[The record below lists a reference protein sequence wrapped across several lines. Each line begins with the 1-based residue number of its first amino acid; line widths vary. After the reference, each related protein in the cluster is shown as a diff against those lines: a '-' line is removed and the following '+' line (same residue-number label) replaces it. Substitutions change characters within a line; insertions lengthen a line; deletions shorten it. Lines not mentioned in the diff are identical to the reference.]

1 MSSSNIAGGDYAPQ
15 HRDGLFNLLGD
26 LDQAAIEEY
35 LAVYVPADGRGPAS
49 LPGPAAALPYDL
61 EALRRLVD
69 ELWPPRPPGARV
81 RGRRPTPRLPVV
93 CALLRVCDPEYGVV
107 HNLSEEYSRL
117 QENADYRKLSGFPD
131 SLPSP
136 SVFFKTSARMVQH
149 WGRFQ
154 ACLRRSPSNGVGHRP
169 GVSGNGHAAG
179 EDGLVQ
185 LSPSRFH
192 EELKRLNWAGNLPP
206 LLDLGGTDPGR
217 VSGNRR
223 SPSSHWDPERR
234 VWVRDWH
241 LYNEAQTN
249 EGLDYFALLGGLAD
263 IVNLLDLDYLPRAGR
278 GKPRCYLGT
287 MIFCLVHKAYSTLS
301 ARRLQS
307 QLKIAASLG
316 YLRAPLPTCGDGGH
330 SKLHIPAFNT
340 VLEYQRASWMTPILL
355 ELVTLSAAPVRRVE
369 TGFAVDGTGWSIRL
383 YERWLDHRLE
393 SESTRQGWVKLHLVS
408 GVSTNVVAR
417 AVVSP
422 GSHHDNPYFRG
433 LVAKTTEHFDVRRVM
448 ADMAYSSRL
457 NHQQAQDL
465 GFALFV
471 PYKANTVAPDDDGT
485 AWSRDWQLFDLL
497 PAFFYEAYHKRSNV
511 ESTNSSLKR
520 LFPAELRTEEFEGHV
535 NELLCKLIAYNLVVS
550 AREMRMR
557 GIVPDFPSEVPLLED
572 VLRGMVE
579 IPVLRAA

>member
-192 EELKRLNWAGNLPP
+192 EELKRLNWEGNLPP
-206 LLDLGGTDPGR
+206 LLDVGGAGPER
-217 VSGNRR
+217 VNGNG
-223 SPSSHWDPERR
+223 SALSSHMDIPSRGS
-234 VWVRDWH
+234 VRNWH

-249 EGLDYFALLGGLAD
+249 EGLDYLALLGGITDLL
-263 IVNLLDLDYLPRAGR
+263 NLLDLDYLPRGGR
-278 GKPRCYLGT
+278 GKPRCFLGT
-287 MIFCLVHKAYSTLS
+287 MVFCLVHKGYSGLS
-301 ARRLQS
+301 SRRLQS

-316 YLRAPLPTCGDGGH
+316 YLRAPLPPCGDGRPSGCR
-330 SKLHIPAFNT
+330 IPAFNT

-369 TGFAVDGTGWSIRL
+369 TGFAVDGTGWSVRP

-393 SESTRQGWVKLHLVS
+393 SESTRQGWVKLHIAS
-408 GVSTNVVAR
+408 GVSTNVVVR

-422 GSHHDNPYFRG
+422 SSHHDNPYFRG
-433 LVAKTTEHFDVRRVM
+433 LVAKTAEHFDVRRVM
-448 ADMAYSSRL
+448 ADRAYSSHP
-457 NHQQAQDL
+457 NHQLARDL

-471 PYKANTVAPDDDGT
+471 PFKSNTVAPDEDGS
-485 AWSRDWQLFDLL
+485 AWSEAWKLFDLL

-511 ESTNSSLKR
+511 EATNSALKR
-520 LFPAELRTEEFEGHV
+520 LFPAELRCEEFEGHV
-535 NELLCKLIAYNLVVS
+535 NEVLCKLIAYNLVVCG
-550 AREMRMR
+550 REMRMR
-557 GIVPDFPSEVPLLED
+557 GVRPDFPSEVPLLED
-572 VLRGMVE
+572 VLRRMV
-579 IPVLRAA
+579 